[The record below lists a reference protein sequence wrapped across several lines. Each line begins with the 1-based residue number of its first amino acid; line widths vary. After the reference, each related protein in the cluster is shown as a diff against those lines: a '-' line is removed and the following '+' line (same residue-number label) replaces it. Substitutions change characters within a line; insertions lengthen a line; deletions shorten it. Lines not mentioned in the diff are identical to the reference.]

1 MASTYTSWG
10 QRRALG
16 RRYATDPA
24 YLLELERLNQ
34 EYSLIPSREARALQA
49 RGMDIQQGQFAQNL
63 AYNREQAEL
72 SRMDAEE
79 ARKQQATAGMIGTAG
94 NLATTAGILRA
105 ASLTKGEPFFGNL
118 FGAKEAATGIGS
130 TAPSTVTAGA
140 ATVTP
145 AAVDAAAS
153 GLGAAGAGAGA
164 VEGMAAGEIAAMNA
178 GIPTTATGGT
188 GATAGM
194 GTAGAGMSAYLGP
207 AAAGYAAPKLL
218 DAVYEEGTRKLGQNL
233 LFGGGG
239 ETEQKMVGGGASGAA
254 AGALAGAALTAWSGP
269 GAIVGGIIGGVVG
282 IASGKG
288 CIIVTACTSADSE
301 EVGIARE
308 YRDRFLDAETLRG
321 YYMIAERVVPA
332 VERSKA
338 MKRIV
343 KRVLVDN
350 LIAYGRHVLRNG
362 PSPGVVSEVVTRAF
376 LGLCRACGK
385 RRTAFVRCNGEVV

>member
-72 SRMDAEE
+72 NRMDAEE
-79 ARKQQATAGMIGTAG
+79 ARKQQATAGMIGTAV

-105 ASLTKGEPFFGNL
+105 ATMTKGEPFFGNL

-140 ATVTP
+140 TTVTP

-178 GIPTTATGGT
+178 GIPTAATGGT
-188 GATAGM
+188 GATAGW
-194 GTAGAGMSAYLGP
+194 GAAGAGMSAYLGP

-218 DAVYEEGTRKLGQNL
+218 DAVYKEGTRKLGQNL

-239 ETEQKMVGGGASGAA
+239 EREQKMVGGAA
-254 AGALAGAALTAWSGP
+254 AGAATGAAIGSIVP
-269 GAIVGGIIGGVVG
+269 GVGTVIGGVIGGVVG
-282 IASGKG
+282 AIGGS
-288 CIIVTACTSADSE
+288 CIIVTACTSPDSE
-301 EVGIARE
+301 EVDITRE
-308 YRDRFLDAETLRG
+308 YRDKFLSPEQLRG
-321 YYMIAERVVPA
+321 YYMIAEKIVPA
-332 VERSKA
+332 ICKW
-338 MKRIV
+338 RIV
-343 KRVLVDN
+343 KRIAKRLLVDN

-362 PSPGVVSEVVTRAF
+362 PVPSWTAKLVTRGF
-376 LGLCRACGK
+376 LWLCKKIGQ
-385 RRTAFVRCNGEVV
+385 RRESFTRCNGEVF

>member
-72 SRMDAEE
+72 NRMDAEE

-105 ASLTKGEPFFGNL
+105 ATMTKGEPFFGNL

-164 VEGMAAGEIAAMNA
+164 GAVEGMAAGEIAAMNA

-194 GTAGAGMSAYLGP
+194 GMAGAGMSAYLGP
-207 AAAGYAAPKLL
+207 AAAAYAAPKLL
-218 DAVYEEGTRKLGQNL
+218 DAVYKEGTRKLGQNL

-239 ETEQKMVGGGASGAA
+239 ETEQKMVGGAA
-254 AGALAGAALTAWSGP
+254 AGAATGAAIGSIVP
-269 GAIVGGIIGGVVG
+269 GVGTVIGGIIGGVIG
-282 IASGKG
+282 LASGKG

-301 EVGIARE
+301 EVDIARE

-343 KRVLVDN
+343 KRFLVDN